1 MKTTRTR
8 KKGWPRKV
16 TAGNA
21 SVTIYRRSRADGSRG
36 FEVADYSHGRR
47 RLRSFPT
54 AEKALADAERIA
66 QLLAAGEAEGAQMR
80 GKDFASYG
88 RSVELIRPTG
98 DPLELAA
105 ARYAEIVEI
114 LGDGRLAVEAARF
127 FKERNPDNL
136 PFKTVAEVVAELLA
150 AKEARGKSKRYLQ
163 DLRARANR
171 FAEAFKVGIADV
183 TTPDVQAWLDGLKGS
198 PRTAKNFR
206 GAVGTLFSYAETR
219 GFVVKGQN
227 PVKDTER
234 ISAGNGKA
242 IEIFT
247 PEEIARLLAAAGKEF
262 LPALAIGA
270 FAGLRS
276 AEIERLEWSDVD
288 LAGGHITV
296 TAAKAKTASR
306 RLVPIAANLAQWL
319 APYARRQGKIW
330 RGKHDEFYEAEAAT
344 AAATGKY
351 DAKPVAWKPN
361 ALRHSFISYRLAEVQ
376 SAAQVA
382 LEAGN
387 SPAMVFRH
395 YRELVKPAQA
405 AAWFSIAPEQPAN
418 VIAAPTAEKAA

>member
-1 MKTTRTR
+1 MKTKRTR
-8 KKGWPRKV
+8 KKSWPRKV
-16 TAGNA
+16 NVGNA
-21 SVTIYRRSRADGSRG
+21 SVTVYRRRRADGSPG
-36 FEVADYSHGRR
+36 FELADYTEGRR

-54 AEKALADAERIA
+54 AKKALAEADRIA
-66 QLLAAGEAEGAQMR
+66 ALLAAGEAHAAQFR
-80 GKDFASYG
+80 GREAAMLG
-88 RSVELIRPTG
+88 RCMELARPTG
-98 DPLELAA
+98 DPLELIVS
-105 ARYAEIVEI
+105 RYAEVVRI
-114 LGDGRLAVEAARF
+114 LGDGALAVEAARF

-136 PFKTVAEVVAELLA
+136 PFKTVAEVVTELLA
-150 AKEARGKSKRYLQ
+150 AKEARGASKRYLQ

-206 GAVGTLFSYAETR
+206 GTVGTLFSFAEAR
-219 GFVVKGQN
+219 GFLVKGQN
-227 PVKDTER
+227 PVKNTER

-247 PEEIARLLAAAGKEF
+247 PEEIARLLAAAGKDF
-262 LPALAIGA
+262 RPCLAIGA

-306 RLVPIAANLAQWL
+306 RLVPIAANLAAWL

-330 RGKHDEFYEAEAAT
+330 RGKHDEFYEAEGAT
-344 AAATGKY
+344 AAATGK
-351 DAKPVAWKPN
+351 DGKEPVAWKAN
-361 ALRHSFISYRLAEVQ
+361 GLRHSFISYRLAQVQ

-387 SPAMVFRH
+387 SPQMVFRH

-405 AAWFSIAPEQPAN
+405 AAWFAVSPKQAAN
-418 VIAAPTAEKAA
+418 VVTMKAQAA